1 MIPGAVESAFFRISA
16 LLAQVLSQAP
26 PGSEGAS
33 GKGQMSFAPAG
44 EHKADFQPYI
54 FLAYGLVCVFL
65 LLFTLWTHLE
75 TRQLGGKIEYLKDRF
90 RRAHPETL
98 DEPASS

>member
-1 MIPGAVESAFFRISA
+1 MISGVVESAFLGISV
-16 LLAQVLSQAP
+16 LFVQVLSQAA
-26 PGSEGAS
+26 PGIDRVA
-33 GKGQMSFAPAG
+33 GKEQMSFAPAG

-75 TRQLGGKIEYLKDRF
+75 TRHLGGKIEYLRDRF
-90 RRAHPETL
+90 RRAHPKTL
-98 DEPASS
+98 DDPASS